1 MHRVAYK
8 LPPKII
14 SSPNK
19 IRTNTIGVSH
29 HFLLCMSMDANSLR
43 KPDCLKELVM
53 SEKSTGSFSLFMYV
67 NLKLLDITTIGFG
80 LFDIFPIAKCRM
92 SSFFQ
97 FGFSKKSNQKGIGAK
112 YHIVEK
118 RHGGPN
124 DCLIN

>member
-1 MHRVAYK
+1 MKGAYE

-43 KPDCLKELVM
+43 KPDCLEVLVI
-53 SEKSTGSFSLFMYV
+53 SEKSAGSFSFFM
-67 NLKLLDITTIGFG
+67 NLILKLLDITTIGFG
-80 LFDIFPIAKCRM
+80 LFDIFPIARYRM

-97 FGFSKKSNQKGIGAK
+97 F
-112 YHIVEK
+112 
-118 RHGGPN
+118 
-124 DCLIN
+124 